1 MHGSVSIDVVVPAF
15 NAGAFLE
22 RAIDSV
28 EATRHSGVHVYIVDD
43 GSTDATRELAHAI
56 AARASLPCTV
66 LSHPGNAN
74 LGVSASR
81 NLGLASG
88 SAEWVAFLDA
98 DDYYLPHRFEA
109 LEKILAQRDDID
121 GVYETSE
128 VRLDDP
134 MASGAAATFLRD
146 HARFG
151 ITRPLESECLLNE
164 LLRGSSWTT
173 SAITLRRSLLHT
185 TGVFDAKKRI
195 AEDCDLWFRAVAAGN
210 IVPGDL
216 DRPVSVYWRHSGNTY
231 EYDLRHRL
239 AMLRAMFDS
248 RHWVLAHAADRAA
261 VMTTGVRN
269 YLLRSMIALRE
280 GGRPDL
286 AWQAWRLFLG
296 ADAAGALAHPGVL
309 RQAASSARERFFA
322 RPRPVARSEHDS

>member
-1 MHGSVSIDVVVPAF
+1 M
-15 NAGAFLE
+15 
-22 RAIDSV
+22 
-28 EATRHSGVHVYIVDD
+28 
-43 GSTDATRELAHAI
+43 
-56 AARASLPCTV
+56 
-66 LSHPGNAN
+66 
-74 LGVSASR
+74 
-81 NLGLASG
+81 
-88 SAEWVAFLDA
+88 
-98 DDYYLPHRFEA
+98 
-109 LEKILAQRDDID
+109 
-121 GVYETSE
+121 
-128 VRLDDP
+128 
-134 MASGAAATFLRD
+134 
-146 HARFG
+146 
-151 ITRPLESECLLNE
+151 
-164 LLRGSSWTT
+164 
-173 SAITLRRSLLHT
+173 
-185 TGVFDAKKRI
+185 FDAKKRI

-296 ADAAGALAHPGVL
+296 ADTAGALAHPGVL
-309 RQAASSARERFFA
+309 RQAVSSARERFFA
-322 RPRPVARSEHDS
+322 RPRPVAMSEHDN